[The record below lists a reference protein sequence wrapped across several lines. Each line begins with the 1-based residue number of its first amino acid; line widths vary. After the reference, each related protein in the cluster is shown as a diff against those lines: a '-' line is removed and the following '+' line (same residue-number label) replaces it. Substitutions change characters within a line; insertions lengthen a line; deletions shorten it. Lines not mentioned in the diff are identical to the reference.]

1 MQSPSAKNQQPWEF
15 YIVKNKKLIEKLSST
30 TPYSAFSKNASAI
43 IVPCYKKDCIE
54 PDYSVI
60 DLSICMENMWLET
73 DALQLGGT
81 WIGIAPLKDRMKAV
95 AEILALPDNLKVF
108 SLFALGY
115 PAEEKP
121 QQNRF
126 DAARIHYVKR

>member
-1 MQSPSAKNQQPWEF
+1 
-15 YIVKNKKLIEKLSST
+15 
-30 TPYSAFSKNASAI
+30 
-43 IVPCYKKDCIE
+43 
-54 PDYSVI
+54 
-60 DLSICMENMWLET
+60 MWLET

-81 WIGIAPLKDRMKAV
+81 WIGIAPLKDCMEAV

-121 QQNRF
+121 QQDRF
-126 DAARIHYVKR
+126 DKARIHYMKR